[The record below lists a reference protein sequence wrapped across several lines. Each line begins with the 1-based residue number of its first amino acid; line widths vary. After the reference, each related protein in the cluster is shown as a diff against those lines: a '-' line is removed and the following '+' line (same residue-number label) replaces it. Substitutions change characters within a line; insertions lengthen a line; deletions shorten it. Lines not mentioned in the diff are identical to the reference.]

1 MAKFEPKDRDTT
13 RKPFPTAIQDPV
25 PSNDLESGR
34 QSTLIDRDV
43 KAQIDVPNLAPIPT
57 AQDWTGPNDPEN
69 PMNWPLAQRIYHTT
83 IPALFNFIVT
93 FGSSVYSPGV
103 NAVSERFH
111 VSVTVSLLG
120 LSLYVLGLGF
130 GPILAAPLSET
141 FGRRVVY
148 LVSLPISS
156 FFVLGAGFSQ
166 NFASLIICR
175 FLAGF
180 FGAPTLAVGAG
191 TNADLWPPVVRAVPS
206 GMRIS

>member
-1 MAKFEPKDRDTT
+1 MVDPSKDSVAEPK
-13 RKPFPTAIQDPV
+13 PSPAIPQNPE
-25 PSNDLESGR
+25 PSRDLESGR
-34 QSTLIDRDV
+34 PSTLIDRDDE
-43 KAQIDVPNLAPIPT
+43 KAQTDIMPNPAPPILTT
-57 AQDWTGPNDPEN
+57 AQDWTGPDDPEN

-93 FGSSVYSPGV
+93 FSSGVYAPGV
-103 NAVSERFH
+103 DAIAKRFDVSA
-111 VSVTVSLLG
+111 TVSLLG

-156 FFVLGAGFSQ
+156 LFILGAGLAQ
-166 NFASLIICR
+166 NFATLAICR

-206 GMRIS
+206 SK